1 MKIISNTGGVFATS
15 SYLVVDEPSK
25 QAVVFDA
32 PDHTTEPLLDLA
44 IKNGWDVVG
53 LWLTHGHID
62 HIADHAVVTGRFPGA
77 KILVHPLD
85 EPKLRN
91 PRSMYALPFDTP
103 GRSADGHLADGQ
115 VLHIGPNQVRVIH
128 TPGHS
133 PGHVGFHLVA
143 DNVLIG
149 GDLILM
155 GAVGRTDFPD
165 CSFPDLQASLR
176 RIMQLPRDTQLLP
189 GHGHPSLLAD
199 EAAENPYVQDALAGG
214 T

>member
-1 MKIISNTGGVFATS
+1 MKIISNTGGVFATT
-15 SYLVVDEPSK
+15 SYLVADEAAK

-32 PDHTTEPLLDLA
+32 PDHTTGRLMDHA
-44 IKNGWDVVG
+44 VQQGWDVVG

-77 KILVHPLD
+77 KVLVHPLD
-85 EPKLRN
+85 EPKLRD
-91 PRSMYALPFDTP
+91 PRSMYALPFETP

-115 VLHIGPNQVRVIH
+115 VLRIGSHPVRVIH

-133 PGHVGFHLVA
+133 PGHVGFYLPG
-143 DNVLIG
+143 DDVLIG

-155 GAVGRTDFPD
+155 GAVGQTDFPD

-176 RIMQLPRDTQLLP
+176 RVMQLPPQTQLLP

-199 EAAENPYVQDALAGG
+199 ELAENPYLREAMGG
-214 T
+214 R

>member
-1 MKIISNTGGVFATS
+1 MKIISNTGGVFATTA
-15 SYLVVDEPSK
+15 YLVVDEASK

-32 PDHTTEPLLDLA
+32 PDHTTGPLLDLA
-44 IKNGWDVVG
+44 ERNGWDVVG

-62 HIADHAVVTGRFPGA
+62 HIADHAVVTGRFPEA
-77 KILVHPLD
+77 KVLIHPLD
-85 EPKLRN
+85 EPKLRD

-103 GRSADGHLADGQ
+103 GRSADAHLADGQ
-115 VLHIGPNQVRVIH
+115 VLHIGANEVRVIH

-133 PGHVGFHLVA
+133 PGHVGFHLPA
-143 DNVLIG
+143 ENVLIG

-165 CSFPDLQASLR
+165 CSYPDLLASLR
-176 RIMQLPRDTQLLP
+176 RVMQLPRETQLLP

-199 EAAENPYVQDALAGG
+199 EAAENPYVAEALSAG
-214 T
+214 